1 MEALGENEQLRTK
14 FVKAAVEEHCQS
26 SLYRDAKEAEA
37 YYAKHNTTIERFQKF
52 IRTISGQQIP
62 DIWSANHK
70 LKTLFYRRFVI
81 QQVQFVLSNGITFT
95 KEDTAKRLGLQFCS
109 MVKKLAT
116 RAMNS
121 GVGFGFWNLDHLEV
135 FSLADTPTMPG
146 FVPLYDEESGRLCA
160 GIRFWR
166 APSDDTM
173 NYTLYEP
180 EGYTEYTEDE
190 ENRVKLKT
198 PRAAYIRHV
207 SSSKAA
213 GIEDVKSENYK
224 TLPIIPLYANDLRES
239 ELNGIRE
246 SIDCYDLI
254 KSGLANNIDDA
265 SEFYWIVKNAGGM
278 DDPDLAQFLERMRTV
293 HAAALDA
300 EDGVDAEAHTL
311 DIPTEAREK
320 LLDRIERDLYKDFQI
335 VNTTELS
342 AAQKTATE
350 IRSAYQPM
358 IDKCSFFRDCISDF
372 IAELFVLIGV
382 EDEPTYRF
390 NQITNQLEETQMIMT
405 ASAALGEEL
414 TLRKLPFLTSKEIED
429 RLNEMTAE
437 DIKRFSGQSDNDD
450 EPQE

>member
-1 MEALGENEQLRTK
+1 
-14 FVKAAVEEHCQS
+14 
-26 SLYRDAKEAEA
+26 
-37 YYAKHNTTIERFQKF
+37 
-52 IRTISGQQIP
+52 
-62 DIWSANHK
+62 
-70 LKTLFYRRFVI
+70 
-81 QQVQFVLSNGITFT
+81 
-95 KEDTAKRLGLQFCS
+95 

-135 FSLADTPTMPG
+135 FSLVETPTMPG

-166 APSDDTM
+166 APSDSAM
-173 NYTLYEP
+173 NYTLYEAD
-180 EGYTEYTEDE
+180 GYTEYIEDE
-190 ENRVKLKT
+190 NDKLKVKA
-198 PRAAYIRHV
+198 PKAGYIKHV

-213 GIEDVKSENYK
+213 GVEGVSEENYK
-224 TLPIIPLYANDLRES
+224 TLPIIPLYANDLLEP

-246 SIDCYDLI
+246 DIDCYDLI

-265 SEFYWIVKNAGGM
+265 SELYWIVKNAGGM

-293 HAAALDA
+293 RAAALDA

-311 DIPTEAREK
+311 NIPTEAREK
-320 LLDRIERDLYKDFQI
+320 LLDRIERDLYKDFQV
-335 VNTTELS
+335 VNTAELS

-358 IDKCSFFRDCISDF
+358 VDKCSFFRDYISDF
-372 IAELFVLIGV
+372 IAELFGLIGV

-390 NQITNQLEETQMIMT
+390 NQITNQFEETQMIMT
-405 ASAALGEEL
+405 ASPVLGEEL
-414 TLRKLPFLTSKEIED
+414 TLRKLPFLTPEEKED
-429 RLNEMTAE
+429 RLNEMSAE
-437 DIKRFSGQSDNDD
+437 EIGRFSGQSDDDD

>member
-1 MEALGENEQLRTK
+1 M
-14 FVKAAVEEHCQS
+14 
-26 SLYRDAKEAEA
+26 
-37 YYAKHNTTIERFQKF
+37 
-52 IRTISGQQIP
+52 P

-81 QQVQFVLSNGITFT
+81 QQVQFVLSNGITFN
-95 KEDTAKRLGLQFCS
+95 KKDTAAKLGLQFCS
-109 MVKKLAT
+109 VVKKLAT

-146 FVPLYDEESGRLCA
+146 FVPLYDEESGKLRA
-160 GIRFWR
+160 GIRFWS
-166 APSDDTM
+166 APSDNAM
-173 NYTLYEP
+173 NYTLYESD
-180 EGYTEYTEDE
+180 GYTEYTEDKDD
-190 ENRVKLKT
+190 KLKVKA
-198 PRAAYIRHV
+198 PKAGYIRHV

-213 GIEDVKSENYK
+213 GVEGVAEENYK

-293 HAAALDA
+293 HAASLDA
-300 EDGVDAEAHTL
+300 DEGVDAEAHTL

-335 VNTTELS
+335 VNTTDLS

-372 IAELFVLIGV
+372 IAELLELIGI

-405 ASAALGEEL
+405 ASTTLGEEL
-414 TLRKLPFLTSKEIED
+414 TLRKLPFLTPKEIED
-429 RLNEMTAE
+429 RLKEMAAE
-437 DIKRFSGQSDNDD
+437 DLRRFSGQNDD
-450 EPQE
+450 DPQE